1 MKKEITFILLLFT
14 LIQNSFENS
23 NKKHKKNI
31 FEETKIKKM
40 HLKNRLIRGAVGDFC
55 LFKDGHITDEALK
68 LYEQLSDDGVSLI
81 YTGATIM
88 DSDSL
93 NPFNVFRFDKDEYI
107 EEFKKLTRIVHKN
120 KAYIIMQLAEIG
132 IKNES
137 GKEIYYSPSE
147 VKNPFFNAISK
158 EISKEQILQIQNEF
172 VTVALRAKKS
182 EFDGIEIHSAHLNLL
197 SQFLSPEFN
206 KRNDEYG
213 GNDENRARLLVE
225 IIKKIRKAVGEDFI
239 ISLKLNSYD
248 GDKIKNGITE
258 NGFLTA
264 CKLAE
269 NAGVDIIKVSGD
281 YDKKKPKPKIP
292 MFLNL
297 TKKLSQ
303 IVKIPVVLIGGI
315 RDIDTMEDIINKTQI
330 EYLSIARPLICEPD
344 IVKRWKNGDRS
355 KAKCITCNSC
365 SKNNGKCV
373 LNKKKK
379 IL

>member
-1 MKKEITFILLLFT
+1 MKKKIKFLLLLFT

-31 FEETKIKKM
+31 FEETKIKKL
-40 HLKNRLIRGAVGDFC
+40 HLKNRLIRGAVGDYC
-55 LFKDGHITDEALK
+55 LFKEGHITDEALK

-81 YTGATIM
+81 YTGATIIN
-88 DSDSL
+88 SDSM
-93 NPFNVFRFDKDEYI
+93 NPFNIFRFDKDEYI
-107 EEFKKLTRIVHKN
+107 EEYKKLTKIVHKN
-120 KAYIIMQLAEIG
+120 KAYIIMQLAELGAKI
-132 IKNES
+132 ES
-137 GKEIYYSPSE
+137 GKENYYGPSE
-147 VKNPFFNAISK
+147 VKNPFFNVISK
-158 EISKEQILQIQNEF
+158 EISKEQILKIENEF

-197 SQFLSPEFN
+197 SQFLSPAFN

-213 GNDENRARLLVE
+213 GNDENRARLLIE
-225 IIKKIRKAVGEDFI
+225 IIKKIRKVVGEDFI

-248 GDKIKNGITE
+248 GDKIENGITE
-258 NGFLTA
+258 NGFLTT

-269 NAGVDIIKVSGD
+269 NAGVDIINVSGD
-281 YDKKKPKPKIP
+281 WDQKKPKPKNP

-315 RDIDTMEDIINKTQI
+315 RDFETMEDILNSSNIQYFGI
-330 EYLSIARPLICEPD
+330 VRPLICEPD

-365 SKNNGKCV
+365 LKNHNKCV

>member
-1 MKKEITFILLLFT
+1 
-14 LIQNSFENS
+14 
-23 NKKHKKNI
+23 
-31 FEETKIKKM
+31 M
-40 HLKNRLIRGAVGDFC
+40 HLKNRLIRGAVGDYC
-55 LFKDGHITDEALK
+55 LFKEGHITDEALK
-68 LYEQLSDDGVSLI
+68 LYEQLSDDGLSLI
-81 YTGATIM
+81 YTGATIIN
-88 DSDSL
+88 SDSM
-93 NPFNVFRFDKDEYI
+93 NPFNIFRFDKDEYI
-107 EEFKKLTRIVHKN
+107 EEFKKLTKIIHKN
-120 KAYIIMQLAEIG
+120 KAYIIMQLAELGAKI
-132 IKNES
+132 ES
-137 GKEIYYSPSE
+137 GKENYYGPSE
-147 VKNPFFNAISK
+147 VKNPFFNVISK
-158 EISKEQILQIQNEF
+158 EISKEQILKIENEF

-197 SQFLSPEFN
+197 SQFLSPAFN

-213 GNDENRARLLVE
+213 GNDENRARLLIE
-225 IIKKIRKAVGEDFI
+225 IIKKIRKVVGEDFI

-248 GDKIKNGITE
+248 GDKIENGITE

-281 YDKKKPKPKIP
+281 WDQKKPKPKNP

-315 RDIDTMEDIINKTQI
+315 RDFETMEDILNSSNIQYFRI
-330 EYLSIARPLICEPD
+330 VRPLICEPD

-365 SKNNGKCV
+365 LKYHNKCV

>member
-1 MKKEITFILLLFT
+1 MKKKIKFLLLLFT

-31 FEETKIKKM
+31 FEETKIKKL
-40 HLKNRLIRGAVGDFC
+40 HLKNRLIRGAVGDYC
-55 LFKDGHITDEALK
+55 LFKEGHITDEALK

-81 YTGATIM
+81 YTGATIIN
-88 DSDSL
+88 SDSM
-93 NPFNVFRFDKDEYI
+93 NPFNIFRFDKDEYI
-107 EEFKKLTRIVHKN
+107 EEYKKLTKIVHKN
-120 KAYIIMQLAEIG
+120 KAYIIMQLAELGAKI
-132 IKNES
+132 ES
-137 GKEIYYSPSE
+137 GKENYYGPSE
-147 VKNPFFNAISK
+147 VKNPFFNVISK
-158 EISKEQILQIQNEF
+158 EISKEQILKIENEF

-197 SQFLSPEFN
+197 SQFLSPAFN

-213 GNDENRARLLVE
+213 GNDENRARLLIE
-225 IIKKIRKAVGEDFI
+225 IIKKIRKVVGEDFI

-248 GDKIKNGITE
+248 GDKIENGITE
-258 NGFLTA
+258 NGFLTT

-281 YDKKKPKPKIP
+281 WDQKKPKPKNP

-315 RDIDTMEDIINKTQI
+315 RDFETMEDILNSSNIQYFGI
-330 EYLSIARPLICEPD
+330 VRPLICEPD

-365 SKNNGKCV
+365 LKNHNKCV
-373 LNKKKK
+373 LNKNKK

>member
-1 MKKEITFILLLFT
+1 MKKKIKFLLLLFT

-31 FEETKIKKM
+31 FEETKIKKL
-40 HLKNRLIRGAVGDFC
+40 HLKNRLIRGAVGDYC
-55 LFKDGHITDEALK
+55 LFKEGHITDEALK

-81 YTGATIM
+81 YTGATIIN
-88 DSDSL
+88 SDSM
-93 NPFNVFRFDKDEYI
+93 NPFNIFRFDKDEYI
-107 EEFKKLTRIVHKN
+107 EEYKKLTKIVHKN
-120 KAYIIMQLAEIG
+120 KAYIIMQLAELGAKI
-132 IKNES
+132 ES
-137 GKEIYYSPSE
+137 GKENYYGPSE
-147 VKNPFFNAISK
+147 VKNPFFNVISK
-158 EISKEQILQIQNEF
+158 EISKEQILKIENEF

-197 SQFLSPEFN
+197 SQFLSPAFN

-213 GNDENRARLLVE
+213 GNDENRARLLIE
-225 IIKKIRKAVGEDFI
+225 IIKKIRKVVGEDFI

-248 GDKIKNGITE
+248 GDKIENGITE
-258 NGFLTA
+258 NGFLTT

-269 NAGVDIIKVSGD
+269 NAGVDIINVSGD
-281 YDKKKPKPKIP
+281 WDQKKPKPKNP

-315 RDIDTMEDIINKTQI
+315 RDFETMEDILNSSNIQYFGI
-330 EYLSIARPLICEPD
+330 VRPLICEPD

-365 SKNNGKCV
+365 LKNHNKCV
-373 LNKKKK
+373 LNKNKK